1 VKPQTVVGVLAIVAL
16 ALSPLLF
23 AFDPFSMYAAGWYGV
38 VGGLLV
44 LRRPG
49 NVVGW
54 LLLVIAFGFVATTVP
69 LGIDLPALTAGTTSL
84 DEFLPI
90 WMTSWAAGLSFIAY
104 TTLTMIFPSGQ
115 LPRGRWRAA
124 AISLLTV
131 QGVLVAL
138 SAIAPTISFNADGST
153 TVVVPNRLSLL
164 PDLPLW
170 ELWSADAAILIVIA
184 AMFASTAAL
193 VVRYRRST
201 GVERLQMRWLAAG
214 VAAMVATIAFG
225 LGSVAIL
232 GGDAWFAW
240 LPSLVTYPLVPI
252 AIGIA
257 VLRYRLYDIDV
268 VIRRTL
274 VYGLVVAILGAT
286 YGALVLALQGLLSG
300 LTGGETIP
308 VALSTLT
315 IAALFGPLR
324 KRVRDGVDRRFY
336 RSRYD
341 TQRILETFAARLRDE
356 VALESVSAALADTA
370 GRTVR
375 PASAGVWIRG
385 RPA

>member
-1 VKPQTVVGVLAIVAL
+1 VKPRTVVGAVAIVAL

-23 AFDPFSMYAAGWYGV
+23 AFDPFSMFVTGWYGV

-49 NVVGW
+49 NVVSW
-54 LLLVIAFGFVATTVP
+54 LLLLIAYGFVATTVP
-69 LGIDLPALTAGTTSL
+69 LGIDLPALMAGRASL

-104 TTLTMIFPSGQ
+104 TTLTIIFPSGG

-138 SAIAPTISFNADGST
+138 SALAPTIKFNADGST
-153 TVVVPNRLSLL
+153 TVVVPNQFALL
-164 PDLPLW
+164 PDVPLW
-170 ELWSADAAILIVIA
+170 AAWSADAAILVGIV
-184 AMFASTAAL
+184 AMFASTASL

-201 GVERLQMRWLAAG
+201 GVERLQLRWLAAG
-214 VAAMVATIAFG
+214 VAAVVATVAFG
-225 LGSVAIL
+225 LGSLAIL

-240 LPSLVTYPLVPI
+240 LPALVAYPLVPI

-257 VLRYRLYDIDV
+257 ILRYRLYDIDV

-274 VYGLVVAILGAT
+274 VYGVVVAILGTT
-286 YGALVLALQGLLSG
+286 YGALVLGLQALLSG

-336 RSRYD
+336 RSRYN

-375 PASAGVWIRG
+375 PASAGVWIRE
-385 RPA
+385 RQA

>member
-1 VKPQTVVGVLAIVAL
+1 VKPQTLVGVVAIVAL
-16 ALSPLLF
+16 ALSALLLP
-23 AFDPFSMYAAGWYGV
+23 FDPFSMFVAGWYGV

-44 LRRPG
+44 LRRTG
-49 NVVGW
+49 NAVSW
-54 LLLVIAFGFVATTVP
+54 LLLIIAFGFVATTTP
-69 LGIDLPALTAGTTSL
+69 LGIDLPALKAGRTSM
-84 DEFLPI
+84 DEFLPV
-90 WMTSWAAGLSFIAY
+90 WLSSVAGGLSFIAY
-104 TTLTMIFPSGQ
+104 TTLTMVFPSGRLQ
-115 LPRGRWRAA
+115 RGRWRAA

-138 SAIAPTISFNADGST
+138 SAIAPTISFNADGSN
-153 TVVVPNRLSLL
+153 TVVVPNRLALL

-170 ELWSADAAILIVIA
+170 AVWSADAAILVVIV
-184 AMFASTAAL
+184 AMFTSTASL
-193 VVRYRRST
+193 VVRYHRSI

-214 VAAMVATIAFG
+214 VAAVVTTVAFG
-225 LGSVAIL
+225 LGSLAIL
-232 GGDAWFAW
+232 GRDAWFAW
-240 LPSLVTYPLVPI
+240 LPALVTYPLVPI

-274 VYGLVVAILGAT
+274 VYGVVVAILGAT
-286 YGALVLALQGLLSG
+286 YGALVLGLQAVLSG

-315 IAALFGPLR
+315 IAALFGPVR
-324 KRVRDGVDRRFY
+324 RRVRDGVDRRFY

-341 TQRILETFAARLRDE
+341 MQRILETFAARLRDE
-356 VALESVSAALADTA
+356 VALDSVSAALADTA
-370 GRTVR
+370 GRAVR
-375 PASAGVWIRG
+375 PASAGVWIRE